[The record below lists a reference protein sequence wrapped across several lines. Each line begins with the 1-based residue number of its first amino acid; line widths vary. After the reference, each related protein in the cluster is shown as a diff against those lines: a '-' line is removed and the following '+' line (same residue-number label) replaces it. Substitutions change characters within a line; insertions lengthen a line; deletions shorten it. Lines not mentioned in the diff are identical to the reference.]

1 MSDKKLKEKD
11 NTKNKAKE
19 IKDKEK
25 EMETEKTEEVL
36 DKKAP
41 KKTKAVLTKEI
52 KENVSREM
60 ANSTRKDRNRAEKA
74 ALREAKENRKIAYTD
89 EQNRARLSNAVLA
102 ILIFGVIFLMFASVW
117 GYNYFKKDSS
127 IESYLTLNGGFAA
140 YQNIELDTN
149 RTVALSA
156 DGNEMHILIKDT
168 SKDKEKRIK
177 YYSTDEGKE
186 EMQFVAS
193 YFLAI
198 IRPDVRGFSA
208 SAVCTASVVGET
220 AGSIEVDYKQVDD
233 ILKTRG
239 MTADDLYNMQ
249 KQQEEQAMNE
259 AQNSGETAE

>member
-1 MSDKKLKEKD
+1 MSDKKFKEKD

-25 EMETEKTEEVL
+25 ELETEKTEEVIE
-36 DKKAP
+36 KKEP
-41 KKTKAVLTKEI
+41 KKTKAVMNKEI
-52 KENVSREM
+52 KESVSREM
-60 ANSTRKDRNRAEKA
+60 ANSTRKERNRAEKS

-102 ILIFGVIFLMFASVW
+102 IIIFGVIFLMFASVW

-140 YQNIELDTN
+140 YQNIELDDT
-149 RTVALSA
+149 RKVALSA
-156 DGNEMHILIKDT
+156 DGNKLYVVIKDS
-168 SKDKEKRIK
+168 SKDKEARVK
-177 YYSTDEGKE
+177 YYGTDKGKE
-186 EMQFVAS
+186 EMNFVAS

-208 SAVCTASVVGET
+208 SAICSASVGGEN
-220 AGSIEVDYKQVDD
+220 AGEVEVNFKQVDD

-249 KQQEEQAMNE
+249 KQQEEQAIKE